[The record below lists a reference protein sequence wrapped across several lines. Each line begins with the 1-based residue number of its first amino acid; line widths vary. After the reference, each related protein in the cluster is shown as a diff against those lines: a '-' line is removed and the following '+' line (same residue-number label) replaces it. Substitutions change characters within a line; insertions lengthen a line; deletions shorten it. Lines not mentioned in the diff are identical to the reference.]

1 MSVVYWKVAG
11 FPVFG
16 CGQPSADAARE
27 IVQRAAAG
35 RPAGAR
41 VFWFTMRQVFGRG
54 GEYVET

>member
-1 MSVVYWKVAG
+1 MNVVYWKVAG

-41 VFWFTMRQVFGRG
+41 VFWFTMRQVGR
-54 GEYVET
+54 